1 MMRMLLGQQFSTFC
15 EFCGIKIFIYFGII
29 ISLSLFVQ
37 RNSIGCI
44 RYLLT
49 VYAALL
55 NLRWDY
61 TGKYLFS
68 NRTIKIVAYFPNIIQ
83 HSSRYRRITLLLN
96 SCKQNF
102 FIIRT
107 TSIRE
112 LYRQRSGSR
121 SEAFSYRSGSDIFSY
136 RCGLKNILNKH
147 VAVCNTSFPP

>member
-68 NRTIKIVAYFPNIIQ
+68 NRTIKIVDIISNIL
-83 HSSRYRRITLLLN
+83 HCLLN

-136 RCGLKNILNKH
+136 RCGLKNISDKH

>member
-83 HSSRYRRITLLLN
+83 HSSM
-96 SCKQNF
+96 
-102 FIIRT
+102 
-107 TSIRE
+107 
-112 LYRQRSGSR
+112 
-121 SEAFSYRSGSDIFSY
+121 YRSITNMFHNQSHFDARTVPTTKWFSEQSV
-136 RCGLKNILNKH
+136 LVSKWL
-147 VAVCNTSFPP
+147 